1 MEEFNQFTGLYP
13 LSKTLRFELKP
24 VGKTLENIV
33 KHGLLEEDKHRADSY
48 DKVKKIIDEYHKAFI
63 DDALSDFKLGDGDSK
78 KNKTLDQYFVLYNK
92 REKDENDKTAFSEI
106 QKSLRKQIVDRLT
119 GSEKYKNIFK
129 KELIKHDLLKFCNE
143 DDRKYVEEFKDFT
156 TYFNGFYENRANMY
170 SAEEQSTAIAYR
182 LIHDNLPKFV
192 DNINTFGKLLLVSDI
207 SEKLPKLYN
216 DFESYLNV
224 KSISEMFQLD
234 YFNMVLTQKQID
246 VYNAIIGGKDDGN
259 EKIQGLNEYINL
271 YNQKH
276 KDARLPKLK
285 ALYKQILSDRNA
297 ISWLPEEFKDDN
309 EVLMAI
315 NSCYKDLSEHVLGE
329 KNLKILLEN
338 ISQYQLDGIFIKN
351 DLQLPN
357 ISQKLLGNWSVI
369 QNAIIEDSKS
379 FIKKKGKESE
389 NEYESRLNDIYK
401 KQNSFSVAYINEC
414 LKNAGKEIGVENY
427 FSALGAVHTETEQ
440 RENLFARISNAY
452 SIVSDLLN
460 VQYPEGRNLS
470 QDKQNV
476 AKIKDLLDALKA
488 LQHFIKPLLGN
499 GDESG
504 KDEKFYGEFTALWD
518 ELNKIT
524 SLYNMVRN
532 YVTRKPYSEEK
543 IKLNFQNS
551 TLMDGWDYNKERDN
565 TAVILRKDGLYYLGI
580 MNKKYNKIFEPENVK
595 HDGEC
600 FEKMIYKLLPGANKM
615 LPKVF
620 FSKSRIDE
628 FKPSKEIVENY
639 KNDTHKKGEK
649 FNIEDCHRLI
659 DFFKSSI
666 EKHSDWSKFN
676 FKFSDT
682 SKYADLSGFYR
693 EVEHQG
699 YKVTFVNISKDYV
712 NSLVDEGKLYLFQIY
727 NKDFSPYSKGT
738 PNMHTLYWKM
748 LFDERNLDNVVYKLN
763 GQAEIFYRK
772 KSINYDRPTHPAH
785 QPIANKNIQN
795 RKKESLFKYDLIKN
809 RRYTVD
815 KFLFHVPITINFKG
829 IDPENIN
836 DQVRRYLQKAKDTHV
851 IGIDRGER
859 NLLYLVV
866 VDNKGNIV
874 EKEQYSLNNIVTKY
888 KGNTYP
894 TDYHALLDAKE
905 KEREQAR
912 ESWQTIENIKE
923 LKEGYISQV
932 IHKITEL
939 MIKYHAIVVLED
951 LNNGFKRGRQKVE
964 KQVYQKFEK
973 QLIDKLNYVVD
984 KHKDP
989 ESDGGLLH
997 AYQLTSKFDSFQKLG
1012 KQSGFLFYIPAW
1024 NTSKIDPVTGFVN
1037 LFDTRYVNIEKAKA
1051 FFCKFDIIRYNQ
1063 DKGWFE
1069 FSFDYKN
1076 FTSKA
1081 DDSRTKWTL
1090 CTVGTRIETFRNKEK
1105 NSQWDNRTVELTNA
1119 FKELFSKY
1127 NIDLSSNIKDAICI
1141 QTEKDFFES
1150 LMHLLKL
1157 TLQMRNSVTGT
1168 EIDYIISPVAN
1179 ENGEFFDSRTCSD
1192 KLPKDAD
1199 ANGAYNIARK
1209 GLMLIEQIKK
1219 SEDLKKI
1226 KFDISN
1232 KSWLQY
1238 VQNK

>member
-1 MEEFNQFTGLYP
+1 
-13 LSKTLRFELKP
+13 
-24 VGKTLENIV
+24 
-33 KHGLLEEDKHRADSY
+33 
-48 DKVKKIIDEYHKAFI
+48 
-63 DDALSDFKLGDGDSK
+63 
-78 KNKTLDQYFVLYNK
+78 
-92 REKDENDKTAFSEI
+92 
-106 QKSLRKQIVDRLT
+106 
-119 GSEKYKNIFK
+119 
-129 KELIKHDLLKFCNE
+129 
-143 DDRKYVEEFKDFT
+143 
-156 TYFNGFYENRANMY
+156 
-170 SAEEQSTAIAYR
+170 
-182 LIHDNLPKFV
+182 
-192 DNINTFGKLLLVSDI
+192 
-207 SEKLPKLYN
+207 
-216 DFESYLNV
+216 
-224 KSISEMFQLD
+224 
-234 YFNMVLTQKQID
+234 
-246 VYNAIIGGKDDGN
+246 
-259 EKIQGLNEYINL
+259 
-271 YNQKH
+271 
-276 KDARLPKLK
+276 
-285 ALYKQILSDRNA
+285 
-297 ISWLPEEFKDDN
+297 
-309 EVLMAI
+309 
-315 NSCYKDLSEHVLGE
+315 
-329 KNLKILLEN
+329 
-338 ISQYQLDGIFIKN
+338 
-351 DLQLPN
+351 
-357 ISQKLLGNWSVI
+357 
-369 QNAIIEDSKS
+369 
-379 FIKKKGKESE
+379 
-389 NEYESRLNDIYK
+389 
-401 KQNSFSVAYINEC
+401 
-414 LKNAGKEIGVENY
+414 
-427 FSALGAVHTETEQ
+427 
-440 RENLFARISNAY
+440 
-452 SIVSDLLN
+452 
-460 VQYPEGRNLS
+460 
-470 QDKQNV
+470 V

-532 YVTRKPYSEEK
+532 YMTRKPYSEEK

-829 IDPENIN
+829 IDSENIN

-874 EKEQYSLNNIVTKY
+874 EQYSLNNIVNEY
-888 KGNTYP
+888 KGNTYS
-894 TDYHALLDAKE
+894 TDYHALLDANE
-905 KEREQAR
+905 KERELAR

-923 LKEGYISQV
+923 LKEGYLSQV

-951 LNNGFKRGRQKVE
+951 LNMGFKRGRQKVE

-984 KHKDP
+984 KHKAP
-989 ESDGGLLH
+989 EADGGLLH

-1063 DKGWFE
+1063 DKEWFE
-1069 FSFDYKN
+1069 FGFDYKN

-1081 DDSRTKWTL
+1081 DESRTKWTL
-1090 CTVGTRIETFRNKEK
+1090 CTFGTRVETFRNKEK
-1105 NSQWDNRTVELTNA
+1105 NSQWDNRNVDLTKA

-1127 NIDLSSNIKDAICI
+1127 NIDLSSNIKEAICI

-1150 LMHLLKL
+1150 LLHLLKL

-1179 ENGEFFDSRTCSD
+1179 GNGEFFDSRTCSD

-1219 SEDLKKI
+1219 SKDLKKL

-1238 VQNK
+1238 VQNN

>member
-1 MEEFNQFTGLYP
+1 
-13 LSKTLRFELKP
+13 
-24 VGKTLENIV
+24 
-33 KHGLLEEDKHRADSY
+33 
-48 DKVKKIIDEYHKAFI
+48 
-63 DDALSDFKLGDGDSK
+63 
-78 KNKTLDQYFVLYNK
+78 
-92 REKDENDKTAFSEI
+92 
-106 QKSLRKQIVDRLT
+106 
-119 GSEKYKNIFK
+119 
-129 KELIKHDLLKFCNE
+129 
-143 DDRKYVEEFKDFT
+143 
-156 TYFNGFYENRANMY
+156 
-170 SAEEQSTAIAYR
+170 
-182 LIHDNLPKFV
+182 
-192 DNINTFGKLLLVSDI
+192 
-207 SEKLPKLYN
+207 
-216 DFESYLNV
+216 
-224 KSISEMFQLD
+224 
-234 YFNMVLTQKQID
+234 MV
-246 VYNAIIGGKDDGN
+246 
-259 EKIQGLNEYINL
+259 
-271 YNQKH
+271 
-276 KDARLPKLK
+276 
-285 ALYKQILSDRNA
+285 
-297 ISWLPEEFKDDN
+297 
-309 EVLMAI
+309 
-315 NSCYKDLSEHVLGE
+315 
-329 KNLKILLEN
+329 
-338 ISQYQLDGIFIKN
+338 
-351 DLQLPN
+351 
-357 ISQKLLGNWSVI
+357 
-369 QNAIIEDSKS
+369 
-379 FIKKKGKESE
+379 
-389 NEYESRLNDIYK
+389 
-401 KQNSFSVAYINEC
+401 
-414 LKNAGKEIGVENY
+414 
-427 FSALGAVHTETEQ
+427 
-440 RENLFARISNAY
+440 
-452 SIVSDLLN
+452 
-460 VQYPEGRNLS
+460 
-470 QDKQNV
+470 
-476 AKIKDLLDALKA
+476 
-488 LQHFIKPLLGN
+488 
-499 GDESG
+499 
-504 KDEKFYGEFTALWD
+504 
-518 ELNKIT
+518 
-524 SLYNMVRN
+524 
-532 YVTRKPYSEEK
+532 
-543 IKLNFQNS
+543 
-551 TLMDGWDYNKERDN
+551 
-565 TAVILRKDGLYYLGI
+565 
-580 MNKKYNKIFEPENVK
+580 
-595 HDGEC
+595 
-600 FEKMIYKLLPGANKM
+600 YKLLPNAYM
-615 LPKVF
+615 SLPKTF

-628 FKPSKEIVENY
+628 FKPTKEIVENY
-639 KNDTHKKGEK
+639 NNGTHKKGEK
-649 FNIEDCHRLI
+649 FNIEDCRKLI

-666 EKHSDWSKFN
+666 KKHSDWSKFN

-682 SKYADLSGFYR
+682 SKYADLNSFYR

-699 YKVTFVNISKDYV
+699 YKVTFVNISKDYI

-829 IDPENIN
+829 IDSENIN

-874 EKEQYSLNNIVTKY
+874 DQEQYSLNNIVNEY
-888 KGNTYP
+888 KGNTYS

-951 LNNGFKRGRQKVE
+951 LNKGFKRGRQKVE

-1069 FSFDYKN
+1069 FVFDYKN

-1090 CTVGTRIETFRNKEK
+1090 CTFGTRIETFRNREK
-1105 NSQWDNRTVELTNA
+1105 NSQWDNRTVELTKA

-1127 NIDLSSNIKDAICI
+1127 NIDLTSNIKEAICI

-1150 LMHLLKL
+1150 LLHLLKL

-1179 ENGEFFDSRTCSD
+1179 ENGEFFDSRTCSE

-1219 SEDLKKI
+1219 ANDLKKL

-1238 VQNK
+1238 VQNN

>member
-1 MEEFNQFTGLYP
+1 MEDFKQFTGLYP

-48 DKVKKIIDEYHKAFI
+48 EKVKKIIDEYHKVFI
-63 DDALSDFKLGDGDSK
+63 DNALSDFKLKNGESK
-78 KNKTLDQYFVLYNK
+78 KNETLDQYFVLYNK
-92 REKDENDKTAFSEI
+92 REKDENDKKDFSEI
-106 QKSLRKQIVDRLT
+106 QKSLRKQIVDSLT
-119 GSEKYKNIFK
+119 GNEKYKNIFK
-129 KELIKHDLLKFCNE
+129 KELIKQDLLEFCNE

-156 TYFNGFYENRANMY
+156 TYFNGFNENRANMY

-192 DNINTFGKLLLVSDI
+192 DNINTFSKVLAVPEI
-207 SEKLPKLYN
+207 NEKLPKLYK

-224 KSISEMFQLD
+224 ESISEMFQLD

-259 EKIQGLNEYINL
+259 EKIQGLNEFINL

-276 KDARLPKLK
+276 KDTRLPKLK
-285 ALYKQILSDRNA
+285 VLYKQILSDRNA

-309 EVLMAI
+309 EVLIAI

-351 DLQLPN
+351 DFQLPY

-389 NEYESRLNDIYK
+389 NEYESRLTEIYK
-401 KQNSFSVAYINEC
+401 KQNSFSIAYINKC
-414 LKNAGKEIGVENY
+414 LKNTGKEIGVEDY
-427 FSALGAVHTETEQ
+427 FSALGAVNTETEQ

-460 VQYPEGRNLS
+460 AQYPEGRNLS

-499 GDESG
+499 RDESG

-532 YVTRKPYSEEK
+532 YMTRKPYSEEK

-712 NSLVDEGKLYLFQIY
+712 NSLVDEGKLYLFLIY

-785 QPIANKNIQN
+785 QPINNKNIQN
-795 RKKESLFKYDLIKN
+795 KKKESLFSYDLIKN

-815 KFLFHVPITINFKG
+815 KFFFHVPITINFKG
-829 IDPENIN
+829 VDSENIN

-874 EKEQYSLNNIVTKY
+874 EQYSLNNIVNEY
-888 KGNTYP
+888 KGNTYS

-905 KEREQAR
+905 KERELAR

-923 LKEGYISQV
+923 LKEGYLSQV

-951 LNNGFKRGRQKVE
+951 LNMGFKRGRQKVE

-984 KHKDP
+984 KHKAP
-989 ESDGGLLH
+989 EADGGLLH

-1063 DKGWFE
+1063 DKEWFE
-1069 FSFDYKN
+1069 FGFDYKN

-1081 DDSRTKWTL
+1081 DESRTKWTL
-1090 CTVGTRIETFRNKEK
+1090 CTFGTRVETFRNKEK
-1105 NSQWDNRTVELTNA
+1105 NSQWDNRNVDLTKA

-1127 NIDLSSNIKDAICI
+1127 NIDLSSNIKEAICI

-1150 LMHLLKL
+1150 LLHLLKL

-1179 ENGEFFDSRTCSD
+1179 GNGEFFDSRTCSD

-1219 SEDLKKI
+1219 SKDLKKL

-1238 VQNK
+1238 VQNN

>member
-48 DKVKKIIDEYHKAFI
+48 DKVKRIIDEYHKAFI
-63 DDALSDFKLGDGDSK
+63 DDALSDFKLGDGNSK
-78 KNKTLDQYFVLYNK
+78 KDKTLDQYFVLYNK
-92 REKDENDKTAFSEI
+92 REKDENDKNVFSEI
-106 QKSLRKQIVDRLT
+106 QKNLRKQIVDRLT

-338 ISQYQLDGIFIKN
+338 ISQYQLDGIFIRN

-357 ISQKLLGNWSVI
+357 ISQKLLGNWNII

-389 NEYESRLNDIYK
+389 SEYENRLAEIYK
-401 KQNSFSVAYINEC
+401 KQKSFSIAYINEC
-414 LKNAGKEIGVENY
+414 LKNTGKEIGVEDY
-427 FSALGAVHTETEQ
+427 FSALGAVNTETEQ

-460 VQYPEGRNLS
+460 IKYPEERNLS

-476 AKIKDLLDALKA
+476 ANIKELLDALKA

-504 KDEKFYGEFTALWD
+504 KDEKFYGEFTELWD
-518 ELNKIT
+518 ELNRIT

-532 YVTRKPYSEEK
+532 YMTRKPYSEEK

-748 LFDERNLDNVVYKLN
+748 LFDERNLENVVYKLN

-785 QPIANKNIQN
+785 QPINNKNIQN
-795 RKKESLFKYDLIKN
+795 KKKESLFSYDLIKN

-815 KFLFHVPITINFKG
+815 KFFFHVPITINFKG
-829 IDPENIN
+829 VDSENIN

-866 VDNKGNIV
+866 VDNNGNIV
-874 EKEQYSLNNIVTKY
+874 EQYSLNNILNEY
-888 KGNTYP
+888 KGNTYS

-905 KEREQAR
+905 KERELAR

-923 LKEGYISQV
+923 LKEGYLSQV
-932 IHKITEL
+932 VHKITEL

-951 LNNGFKRGRQKVE
+951 LNMGFKRGRQKVE

-984 KHKDP
+984 KHKAP
-989 ESDGGLLH
+989 EADGGLLH

-1081 DDSRTKWTL
+1081 DESRTKWTL
-1090 CTVGTRIETFRNKEK
+1090 CTFGTRIETFRNKEK
-1105 NSQWDNRTVELTNA
+1105 NSQWDNRNVDLTKA

-1127 NIDLSSNIKDAICI
+1127 NIDLTSNIKEAICI

-1150 LMHLLKL
+1150 LLHLLKL

-1179 ENGEFFDSRTCSD
+1179 GNGEFFDSRTCSD

-1219 SEDLKKI
+1219 SKDLKKL

-1238 VQNK
+1238 VQNN